1 MSRRTVTDVIS
12 VGMRV
17 PANIAEAFACERRPG
32 GREALMRRVLAMCVL
47 LALAGTAFA
56 QSLGD
61 VARQTRQKEKARGK
75 AAKKVVTNE
84 DLPESPD
91 LSPGEH
97 ETVGKYQ
104 AAPSPHGT
112 SSGMSAEQWKSSI
125 LEQKNRIASMQSQS
139 DKLSGSIRFVE
150 ANAYVNGVQYNQYQ
164 VKKQQQV
171 ANLQTQLAEQKK
183 KLEEMQDAAKKAG
196 MGSAVYDP

>member
-1 MSRRTVTDVIS
+1 MRRIFAIS
-12 VGMRV
+12 V
-17 PANIAEAFACERRPG
+17 
-32 GREALMRRVLAMCVL
+32 LLVLAS
-47 LALAGTAFA
+47 AAFG

-104 AAPSPHGT
+104 AVPTPHEPT
-112 SSGMSAEQWKSSI
+112 AAQTADQWKSSI
-125 LEQKNRIASMQSQS
+125 LEQKNRIASMQAQV
-139 DKLSGSIRFVE
+139 DKLNGSIRFVE
-150 ANAYVNGVQYNQYQ
+150 ANAYVNGAQYNQYQ
-164 VKKQQQV
+164 LKKQKQV
-171 ANLQTQLAEQKK
+171 SNLQTQIAEQKK
-183 KLEEMQDAAKKAG
+183 KLEGMQDAAKKAG

>member
-1 MSRRTVTDVIS
+1 M
-12 VGMRV
+12 G
-17 PANIAEAFACERRPG
+17 AL
-32 GREALMRRVLAMCVL
+32 EALMRRVLVICVL
-47 LALAGTAFA
+47 LALTGAALG

-91 LSPGEH
+91 LTPGEH

-104 AAPSPHGT
+104 AVIAPHEPT
-112 SSGMSAEQWKSSI
+112 AAQNANQWKSSI
-125 LEQKNRIASMQSQS
+125 LEQKNRIASMQAQI
-139 DKLSGSIRFVE
+139 DKLNGSIRFVE

-164 VKKQQQV
+164 LRKQQQV
-171 ANLQTQLAEQKK
+171 SNLQTQIAEQKK
-183 KLEEMQDAAKKAG
+183 KLEEMQEAAKKAG

>member
-1 MSRRTVTDVIS
+1 
-12 VGMRV
+12 
-17 PANIAEAFACERRPG
+17 
-32 GREALMRRVLAMCVL
+32 MRRILAILVL
-47 LALAGTAFA
+47 LALVGVAFG

-104 AAPSPHGT
+104 VAPAPRDTAASQ
-112 SSGMSAEQWKSSI
+112 SADQWKSSI
-125 LEQKNRIASMQSQS
+125 LAQKNRIASMQAQM
-139 DKLSGSIRFVE
+139 DKVNGSIRFVE
-150 ANAYVNGVQYNQYQ
+150 ANAYVNGVQYNQNQ

-171 ANLQTQLAEQKK
+171 TNLQIQIAEQKK
-183 KLEEMQDAAKKAG
+183 RLEEMQDAAKKAG

>member
-1 MSRRTVTDVIS
+1 
-12 VGMRV
+12 
-17 PANIAEAFACERRPG
+17 
-32 GREALMRRVLAMCVL
+32 MRRVLAICVL
-47 LALAGTAFA
+47 LALVGAAFG

-104 AAPSPHGT
+104 AVPASNGPSGAQ
-112 SSGMSAEQWKSSI
+112 SAEQWKSSI
-125 LEQKNRIASMQSQS
+125 LTQKNSIASLQAQI
-139 DKLSGSIRFVE
+139 DKLNGSIRFVE

-171 ANLQTQLAEQKK
+171 SNLQTQLAEQKK

>member
-1 MSRRTVTDVIS
+1 
-12 VGMRV
+12 
-17 PANIAEAFACERRPG
+17 
-32 GREALMRRVLAMCVL
+32 MRRVLAIWLL
-47 LALAGTAFA
+47 LALGGAAFG

-75 AAKKVVTNE
+75 AAKKVITNE

-91 LSPGEH
+91 LTPGQQ
-97 ETVGKYQ
+97 ETVGKME
-104 AAPSPHGT
+104 AVSPSASP
-112 SSGMSAEQWKSSI
+112 SGAQSAEQWKSSI
-125 LEQKNRIASMQSQS
+125 LAQKNRIATMQAQI

-164 VKKQQQV
+164 VKKQQQA
-171 ANLQTQLAEQKK
+171 ANLQTQLAEQKQ
-183 KLEEMQDAAKKAG
+183 KLAEMQDAAKKAG

>member
-1 MSRRTVTDVIS
+1 MRRILAIS
-12 VGMRV
+12 VLLV
-17 PANIAEAFACERRPG
+17 VASAAFG
-32 GREALMRRVLAMCVL
+32 
-47 LALAGTAFA
+47 

-104 AAPSPHGT
+104 AVSAPHERT
-112 SSGMSAEQWKSSI
+112 ATESADQWKSSI
-125 LEQKNRIASMQSQS
+125 LEQKNRIASMQAQV
-139 DKLSGSIRFVE
+139 DKLNGSIRFVE
-150 ANAYVNGVQYNQYQ
+150 ANAYVNGAQYNQYQ
-164 VKKQQQV
+164 LKKQQQV
-171 ANLQTQLAEQKK
+171 SNLQTQIAEQKK
-183 KLEEMQDAAKKAG
+183 KLEGMQDAAKKAG

>member
-1 MSRRTVTDVIS
+1 
-12 VGMRV
+12 MRQ
-17 PANIAEAFACERRPG
+17 IFA
-32 GREALMRRVLAMCVL
+32 LCVL
-47 LALAGTAFA
+47 LAVAGTAFG

-84 DLPESPD
+84 DPPESPD

-104 AAPSPHGT
+104 AVPAPRNATGT
-112 SSGMSAEQWKSSI
+112 QSADQWKSSI
-125 LEQKNRIASMQSQS
+125 LEQTNRIASMQARM
-139 DKLSGSIRFVE
+139 DKLNGSIRFVE
-150 ANAYVNGVQYNQYQ
+150 ANAYVNGVQYNQHQ
-164 VKKQQQV
+164 AKKQQQV
-171 ANLQTQLAEQKK
+171 TNLQTQIAEQKK

>member
-1 MSRRTVTDVIS
+1 
-12 VGMRV
+12 
-17 PANIAEAFACERRPG
+17 
-32 GREALMRRVLAMCVL
+32 MRRIFAISVL
-47 LALAGTAFA
+47 LALASAAFG

-91 LSPGEH
+91 LNPGER

-104 AAPSPHGT
+104 AATPSRGASGT
-112 SSGMSAEQWKSSI
+112 QSADQWKSSI
-125 LEQKNRIASMQSQS
+125 LEQKNRIASMQAQV
-139 DKLSGSIRFVE
+139 DKLNGSIRFVE
-150 ANAYVNGVQYNQYQ
+150 ANAYVNGAQYNQYQ
-164 VKKQQQV
+164 VKKQQQA
-171 ANLQTQLAEQKK
+171 ANLQTQIAEQKK
-183 KLEEMQDAAKKAG
+183 SLEQMQDAAKKAG